1 MQRPIPIPA
10 TTTASRR
17 GVIVPLVAIAILVVG
32 GGIAL
37 VLDRLWLASAKSE
50 ILTVAEGA
58 ALAACRSLI
67 DEELL
72 KYPNLRQNE
81 NDWQQQ
87 RIDVARQT
95 AGDVAAQN
103 TVAGNNV
110 SLDLSETGD
119 VRFGRLTRQPETD
132 QVLFLETNNRP
143 TSVVVSAYRS
153 RSRNNPVAL
162 LFQELTDEFAG
173 DVAARAE
180 ATWGNCIVGLRPH
193 QNLPAPVL
201 PIAVLENDSTG
212 TQLETWMHQI
222 EQFHGNDR
230 YRFDSAT
237 GAVTEGFDGIPE
249 IVLQWSSEST
259 STSIPNHCFI
269 ELGPVGERNVSLR
282 QLKTGWRPVDLQSM
296 SGEIRLSPNTID
308 LWGRERLTQAECRV
322 LKEMIGECRIVCLC
336 KTPVSSVQSQRRLR
350 LTLTRFVG
358 ARIMAVDVVP
368 QQKVQ
373 IVLQPAVVITRT
385 ALPATLPGDEATSTV

>member
-1 MQRPIPIPA
+1 M
-10 TTTASRR
+10 
-17 GVIVPLVAIAILVVG
+17 IVPLVAIAILVVG

-87 RIDVARQT
+87 RIEIARQT

-119 VRFGRLTRQPETD
+119 VRFGKLARQSETD

-180 ATWGNCIVGLRPH
+180 ASWGNRIVGLRPH

-201 PIAVLENDSTG
+201 PIAVLESDPAG
-212 TQLETWMHQI
+212 TQLETWTRQI
-222 EQFHGNDR
+222 EQFQGNDR
-230 YRFDSAT
+230 YRFDPVT
-237 GAVTEGFDGIPE
+237 GAVTDGSDGLPE
-249 IVLQWSSEST
+249 IVLQWSSESK
-259 STSIPNHCFI
+259 SISNHCFI
-269 ELGPVGERNVSLR
+269 ELGPVGERNASLR
-282 QLKTGWRPVDLQSM
+282 QLKTGWRPADLQSM
-296 SGEIRLSPNTID
+296 SGEIRLSPNTVD

-336 KTPVSSVQSQRRLR
+336 KTPASSVQSQRRLR

-385 ALPATLPGDEATSTV
+385 ALPATLPGDEATSTVPANPYVYKIQVTQ